1 VATSAFRDPFLR
13 SRRHGWS
20 GLRQRID
27 ITRAAASYA
36 LGEGW
41 RGFRRNGLMS
51 AASVMTLSSAL
62 LGLGTSVLL
71 LVNLHLMSTRVESQ
85 LVAVAYLRADLSP
98 QRVEQVLGA
107 ARRLGGSVR
116 FVSRQ
121 EALRRLETAL
131 GMAVADLVR
140 SNPLPDSIEVR
151 PDRPAEL
158 PRIASALRRLPGVEE
173 VTYGGRAVDRI
184 LAATRLV
191 RWLGGGLSLLLGA
204 VAGVVVAS
212 TVRLTVLARRSEI
225 EIMDLVGASRALIQ
239 APFLVEGGLQG
250 ICATLLAL
258 SLLAPGYAGLVRV
271 LDRAWPTWPLL
282 PLHGAIPLL
291 AAVLLVGGIGTAL
304 LSSAIAIRRC
314 LRT

>member
-1 VATSAFRDPFLR
+1 
-13 SRRHGWS
+13 
-20 GLRQRID
+20 
-27 ITRAAASYA
+27 
-36 LGEGW
+36 
-41 RGFRRNGLMS
+41 MS

-71 LVNLHLMSTRVESQ
+71 LVNLHLMSTRLESQ
-85 LVAVAYLRADLSP
+85 LVAVAYLRDGLSP
-98 QRVEQVLGA
+98 QRVERVLGT

-121 EALRRLETAL
+121 EALRRLERVL
-131 GMAVADLVR
+131 GVEVADLVR

-158 PRIASALRRLPGVEE
+158 PRIASALRRVPGVEE
-173 VTYGGRAVDRI
+173 VTYGGQAVDRI

-191 RWLGGGLSLLLGA
+191 RWLGGGLTLLLGS

-212 TVRLTVLARRSEI
+212 TVRLTVLARWSEI

-250 ICATLLAL
+250 TCAAFLAL
-258 SLLAPGYAGLVRV
+258 GLLGPGYAGVVRA
-271 LDRAWPTWPLL
+271 LTRAWPTWPLF
-282 PLHGAIPLL
+282 PPDQAILL
-291 AAVLLVGGIGTAL
+291 LSAVLLAGGIGTAL
-304 LSSAIAIRRC
+304 FSSAITVRRC
-314 LRT
+314 LRA